1 MSYLDLNTSFNE
13 SLINQEFDYC
23 IVGSGPAGLTL
34 VSELAKDINAKI
46 LLIEAG
52 GLSLEEKS
60 QNLYK
65 GNSFNLK
72 NDKNKMGLNDKD
84 YLSSSRLRYLG
95 GSSNHWDGWT
105 RPLDAIDFQSSKHSW
120 PITHEEM
127 LSFYKLA
134 YQTLDI
140 KPTVKDEALTNEI
153 RKIPYLIS
161 PPVMFG
167 KKYHSLLN
175 ESSQIKALLNA
186 NLCDINLN
194 SENVTESIT
203 VKNYHNKEFRLK
215 AKKIIL
221 ACGGIENARLLLNFS
236 QKKKAFQSPV
246 LGKFFNDHL
255 FLPMDH
261 SLFIYGDK
269 KSKINHFISSL
280 LTETTMPALALS
292 EKTITKNSF
301 NNSGLLILQKSEHS
315 ENAPRVAREGILYDC
330 LFISEVKPLNE
341 SHIALSSSTDFLGLK
356 KIDFNW
362 KISSTDLHAPF
373 EHLKKLDYH
382 MNLSQLGKVRTI
394 FDYQPDSKIYWEGY
408 HHMSTTLMGEDPQS
422 SYVDKN
428 LKIHGIKN
436 CFVAGSSV
444 FPSPG
449 FANPTLTIVA
459 LSHRL
464 AQHLK
469 GLSHA

>member
-1 MSYLDLNTSFNE
+1 MSYTDLNSSFSK
-13 SLINQEFDYC
+13 SLIHEVFDYC

-34 VSELAKDINAKI
+34 VSELAKDSNIKI
-46 LLIEAG
+46 LLVEAG
-52 GLSLEEKS
+52 SFSLEEKS

-65 GNSFNLK
+65 GHSFNLK
-72 NDKNKMGLNDKD
+72 NDNNNMGLNDED
-84 YLSSSRLRYLG
+84 YLLSSRLRYLG

-105 RPLDAIDFQSSKHSW
+105 RPLDSIDFKSPKHSW
-120 PITHEEM
+120 PIRHEEM
-127 LSFYKLA
+127 LPFYKLA
-134 YQTLDI
+134 YQTVDI
-140 KPTVKDEALTNEI
+140 NPTVKDERLTDEI

-175 ESSQIKALLNA
+175 ESSHIRVLLNA
-186 NLCDINLN
+186 NLCDININ
-194 SENVTESIT
+194 SENVAESIT
-203 VKNYHNKEFRLK
+203 VKNYHNKEFHFK
-215 AKKIIL
+215 TKKIIL

-255 FLPMDH
+255 FLPMNH
-261 SLFIYGDK
+261 SLFIYGNE
-269 KSKINHFISSL
+269 KSTLNHFISSH
-280 LTETTMPALALS
+280 LTETTMPALGLN
-292 EKTITKNSF
+292 EKTTVENYF
-301 NNSGLLILQKSEHS
+301 NNSGLLVLQKSENPAKS
-315 ENAPRVAREGILYDC
+315 PKVSREGTLYDC

-341 SHIALSSSTDFLGLK
+341 SHIALSNTTDSLGLK

-362 KISSTDLHAPF
+362 KISSSDLQAPF
-373 EHLKKLDYH
+373 EHLKKLDYY
-382 MNLSQLGKVRTI
+382 MNTSQLGKVRTL

-408 HHMSTTLMGEDPQS
+408 HHMSTTLMGVDPQS
-422 SYVDKN
+422 SYVDQN

-464 AQHLK
+464 AQYLK
-469 GLSHA
+469 GLTNA